1 MTANLTT
8 PSGLVD
14 AFADTLTGTKSVCRS
29 LTPDEW
35 DAPTGCPGWTVKD
48 NVAHITAIESWTLG
62 RPDPDHEP
70 PDLPHVKSDVGRYM
84 EIGVDFRRSRPPA
97 EVMAEFEEVTSERLA
112 ALLAMDDDAF
122 DVVGPGPLGPMKLR
136 DLVALRTFDCWAHEQ
151 DIRRAT
157 GRRGGLD
164 GPAAR
169 LLVPRIAGGLARV
182 AAKVVSLPPGTQV
195 GVRVAAPLDAQFT
208 LVVDDDGRG
217 VVTDGVAPDATAMLE
232 TDSDN
237 FVALVFG
244 RSDARPDDVNI
255 TGDTAITKR
264 LLEQMSLTP

>member
-1 MTANLTT
+1 MTANIPT

-14 AFADTLTGTKSVCRS
+14 AFEDTLNGTKSVCRS
-29 LTPDEW
+29 LTPAEW

-48 NVAHITAIESWTLG
+48 NVAHITALESWALG

-70 PDLPHVKSDVGRYM
+70 PDLPHVKSDIGRYM

-97 EVMAEFEEVTSERLA
+97 DVLAEFEEVTSERLA
-112 ALLAMDDDAF
+112 ALRAMDDDAF

-136 DLVALRTFDCWAHEQ
+136 DIVALRTFDCWAHEQ
-151 DIRRAT
+151 DVRRAT
-157 GRRGGLD
+157 GRQGGLD

-169 LLVPRIAGGLARV
+169 LLVPRITGGLARV

-195 GVRVAAPLDAQFT
+195 GVRVAGPLDAQFT
-208 LVVDDDGRG
+208 LVVEDDGRG
-217 VVTDGVAPDATAMLE
+217 VFTDGVSAAATATIE

-244 RSDARPDDVNI
+244 RSDARRDDVKVS
-255 TGDTAITKR
+255 GDAATADR
-264 LLEQMSLTP
+264 LLAQMSLTP